1 MRRNYRKLL
10 SLAVIM
16 ALISYTFNFSSVSA
30 ATPAYKVIG
39 YVYGTPANIDA
50 AKLTHINYAFASIV
64 NGQLSV
70 ANPNDLTAL
79 VGLKSKNS
87 NLKIIL
93 SIGGWGAEG
102 FSDAALT
109 DASRTTFANSCLQF
123 INTYK
128 LDGVDL
134 DWEYPVNGGWGMIKC
149 RPEDKQNFTLLL
161 KKIRD
166 TIGTGKI
173 LTIASGASQEYAN
186 NTELSQIASICD
198 YINIMTYDFG
208 AATHNANLYNTSTHS
223 SGICCDTAV
232 SIHIQ
237 NGVPASKINMGV
249 PFYGRYGSAWP
260 TYAQLKSSYINM
272 DGWVRNWDNEA
283 KACYL
288 TKNGEFITYDDVE
301 TLGYKTAYIKQKG
314 LGGVMFWQYN
324 QDSNGELLNK
334 LWTDLNDN
342 SVQTVATPTF
352 SPAGGTYSSAQ
363 NVTISCATSGA
374 TIRYT
379 TDGTNP
385 TSTSTIY
392 SAPINVASTKTI
404 KAKAFKSG
412 MTDSAE
418 ASSTYTISSVS
429 QVATP
434 AFSPAG
440 GTYISAQTVTI
451 SCATAG
457 ATIRYTTDGST
468 PTSASTQYTG
478 PISVSS
484 TKTVK
489 AIAIASGMANSS
501 VASATYTISSS
512 GYSQWAPNT
521 YYSAGSIVSYGG
533 ANYKC
538 IQAHTSL
545 TGWEP
550 PNVPALWQPV

>member
-1 MRRNYRKLL
+1 MKRNYRKLL
-10 SLAVIM
+10 SIAVIFTVLLS
-16 ALISYTFNFSSVSA
+16 LINFSPVSA
-30 ATPAYKVIG
+30 APAYKVIG
-39 YVYGTPANIDA
+39 YVYGTPSGIDA
-50 AKLTHINYAFASIV
+50 TKLTHINYAFASIV

-70 ANPNDLTAL
+70 ANPSDLTTL
-79 VGLKSKNS
+79 VGLKSQNS
-87 NLKIIL
+87 SLKVIL

-134 DWEYPVNGGWGMIKC
+134 DWEYPVNGGWGTIKC
-149 RPEDKQNFTLLL
+149 RPEDKQNYTLLL
-161 KKIRD
+161 QKIRN

-173 LTIASGASQEYAN
+173 LTIASGAGQEFVN

-208 AATHNANLYNTSTHS
+208 AATHNANLYNTSTYS
-223 SGICCDTAV
+223 PGISCDSAV
-232 SIHIQ
+232 TSHIQ
-237 NGVPASKINMGV
+237 SGVPASKINMGV

-272 DGWVRNWDNEA
+272 NGWVRNWDNAA

-288 TKNGEFITYDDVE
+288 TRNGEFITYDDVE

-334 LWTDLNDN
+334 LWTDLNG
-342 SVQTVATPTF
+342 SPVQTVATPTFSPVGGTFSTAQNVTISCATSGATIRYTTDGSTPTSASPIYSAPINVASTKTIKAIASKSGMTDSAIASATYTISSTSQVATPTF

-363 NVTISCATSGA
+363 NVTISCAT
-374 TIRYT
+374 
-379 TDGTNP
+379 
-385 TSTSTIY
+385 
-392 SAPINVASTKTI
+392 
-404 KAKAFKSG
+404 
-412 MTDSAE
+412 
-418 ASSTYTISSVS
+418 
-429 QVATP
+429 
-434 AFSPAG
+434 
-440 GTYISAQTVTI
+440 
-451 SCATAG
+451 AG

-468 PTSASTQYTG
+468 PTSTSTVYTG
-478 PISVSS
+478 PISVTS

-489 AIAIASGMANSS
+489 AIAMASGMTNSA
-501 VASATYTISSS
+501 VASATYTISTS
-512 GYSQWAPNT
+512 GYPAWSPNT

-533 ANYKC
+533 INYRC
-538 IQAHTSL
+538 VQAHTSL
-545 TGWEP
+545 VGWEP
-550 PNVPALWQPV
+550 PIVPALWQPV